1 MLLNEKKIIANL
13 NNALKIVSKDVSEA
27 LEEVGQRGVGIT
39 KKNTPV
45 DQGRLRNSIGYTI
58 GGKVEGN
65 EDTVKASSDKSS
77 VIIGTNVVYAAWVE
91 YMAKNGS
98 QGYMLRSYNQI
109 VPIAKKIFET
119 VLKRGLK

>member
-65 EDTVKASSDKSS
+65 EDTVKPSGDKSS
-77 VIIGTNVVYAAWVE
+77 VVIGTNVVYAAWVE